1 MSKVSV
7 VMSVLNGETYLA
19 ESVRSILLQSF
30 EDFEFVVVND
40 GSTDRTREILAG
52 FDDPR
57 LRVLHQEN
65 RGLAASLNRAVG
77 EAKSEFIAR
86 MDADDFSY
94 PDRLRNQVAF
104 LEENPETGLLGSYYH
119 LIDPKSRL
127 LGLQYRPVD
136 NDDLQKSLLEANQ
149 FCHGVVMFRRRLF
162 EQAGGY
168 DPRYRFAQD
177 YDLWLRIAE
186 VSKLFTLPKAL
197 YAWRSTQENQAE
209 EKISEQLRIAAEI
222 QQKTRERRAGQSA
235 APKPAAEEIAGEF
248 VNGNGKPPAVTS
260 ECRVLFTD
268 ASNPMSH
275 RLAGRFQST
284 FDRDAPCDLVYA
296 RSDSAPP
303 HVIAV
308 KKHEGARVIHNLA
321 GILFPAVDPAAEWSN
336 LALKQIRDELADFV
350 IYQSEFTRRACE
362 EFIGPAPC
370 PWEIVPN
377 AVDEHRFTPP
387 DVREKRN
394 VLLAVGL
401 HRHEQR
407 MGAMLNA
414 LAVVRRSVP
423 DVRLKIAGPIRAEGL
438 GAVKDLME
446 ERIRAL
452 GLEDCVELLGEV
464 LQEDLPDLYRTA
476 SVLLHPASI
485 DWCPKVV
492 IEAMACGL
500 PVAYALHGGTPELV
514 RDAGIGAPID
524 EPSWKRM
531 PEIDCEEY
539 AAAVLKILENEEDLS
554 RRARERVL
562 AHYTLER
569 SVETHRRIFEQ
580 TLSGPRHASGSI
592 GLKHP
597 MFYFKHDPVP
607 VMYVEWDGEPM
618 SYIRAFLTDFTK
630 RVAPVFSG
638 RVMDMGAASG
648 RSPGG
653 SSPIARTTR
662 WMCARG
668 KTRTLW
674 RTCSTS
680 RFRTNRWTGSSA
692 IRFWSTSPTPPGS
705 SGSCI
710 GCCGPAA
717 AFCSLRPSCTRSTRT
732 VRSRTISGTR
742 GAGYRSC

>member
-1 MSKVSV
+1 M
-7 VMSVLNGETYLA
+7 
-19 ESVRSILLQSF
+19 
-30 EDFEFVVVND
+30 
-40 GSTDRTREILAG
+40 
-52 FDDPR
+52 
-57 LRVLHQEN
+57 
-65 RGLAASLNRAVG
+65 
-77 EAKSEFIAR
+77 
-86 MDADDFSY
+86 
-94 PDRLRNQVAF
+94 
-104 LEENPETGLLGSYYH
+104 
-119 LIDPKSRL
+119 
-127 LGLQYRPVD
+127 
-136 NDDLQKSLLEANQ
+136 
-149 FCHGVVMFRRRLF
+149 
-162 EQAGGY
+162 
-168 DPRYRFAQD
+168 
-177 YDLWLRIAE
+177 
-186 VSKLFTLPKAL
+186 
-197 YAWRSTQENQAE
+197 
-209 EKISEQLRIAAEI
+209 
-222 QQKTRERRAGQSA
+222 
-235 APKPAAEEIAGEF
+235 
-248 VNGNGKPPAVTS
+248 
-260 ECRVLFTD
+260 
-268 ASNPMSH
+268 
-275 RLAGRFQST
+275 
-284 FDRDAPCDLVYA
+284 
-296 RSDSAPP
+296 
-303 HVIAV
+303 IAV

-336 LALKQIRDELADFV
+336 LALKQIRDDLADFV
-350 IYQSEFTRRACE
+350 IYQSEFTRKACE

-446 ERIRAL
+446 ERIRVL

-464 LQEDLPDLYRTA
+464 LQEDLPDLYRSA

-514 RDAGIGAPID
+514 RDAGIGVPID
-524 EPSWKRM
+524 EPSWQRM

-562 AHYTLER
+562 ANYTLER

-580 TLSGPRHASGSI
+580 TLSGPRHASGAI

-597 MFYFKHDPVP
+597 MFYFKHDLVP

-618 SYIRAFLTDFTK
+618 SYIRAYITDFTQ

-638 RVMDMGAASG
+638 RVDGPPAALLPL
-648 RSPGG
+648 RVLRGG
-653 SSPIARTTR
+653 
-662 WMCARG
+662 CARG
-668 KTRTLW
+668 GKHGPCGGPAR
-674 RTCSTS
+674 
-680 RFRTNRWTGSSA
+680 N
-692 IRFWSTSPTPPGS
+692 PGS
-705 SGSCI
+705 GRVAGRDHLPSGSRARHRPRP
-710 GCCGPAA
+710 GRPGAVSGAPAR
-717 AFCSLRPSCTRSTRT
+717 RPPSALYALPVPDPRGRS
-732 VRSRTISGTR
+732 G
-742 GAGYRSC
+742 